1 MKNKII
7 NSTETFLPSLMSEFE
22 IEDKI
27 KMLIVTYNFCNLKD
41 IGKIMSQFNKD
52 YGGKVDNKV
61 VSQIMKNIIK

>member
-1 MKNKII
+1 MKNKIK
-7 NSTETFLPSLMSEFE
+7 NATETFLPELMSEFE

-41 IGKIMSQFNKD
+41 IGKIMGQFNKD
-52 YGGKVDNKV
+52 YGSKVDNKV

>member
-1 MKNKII
+1 MKKKII
-7 NSTETFLPSLMSEFE
+7 NSTETFLPELMSEFE

-41 IGKIMSQFNKD
+41 IGKIMGQFNKD
-52 YGGKVDNKV
+52 YGSKVDNKV